1 MAQVILLKE
10 KEGLGKMGEAVK
22 VKDGYARNYLLPKKL
37 AILATA
43 GNLDRIAK
51 LKKEQE
57 ALEKKRAEEAKAVC
71 ERLAA
76 LTLCLKVKVGE
87 QDKLFGSVTGAHIQE
102 FLKEH
107 GFEVDK
113 RKILLDEPIKKLG
126 EYSVNVKL
134 YPDVQVSLKI
144 QVVKE

>member
-22 VKDGYARNYLLPKKL
+22 VKDGYARNYLLPQKL

-43 GNLDRIAK
+43 GNLERIAK
-51 LKKEQE
+51 LRKEQE
-57 ALEKKRAEEAKAVC
+57 AVEKARVAEAQAVG

-76 LTLCLKVKVGE
+76 QTVCLKVKVGE
-87 QDKLFGSVTGAHIQE
+87 DDKLFGSVTSAHIQE
-102 FLKEH
+102 ALKGL

-113 RKILLDEPIKKLG
+113 RKISLDEPIKKLG
-126 EYSVNVKL
+126 DYTLNVKL
-134 YPDVQVSLKI
+134 TADVQTSLK
-144 QVVKE
+144 VVVIKE